1 MTPAAR
7 IQAAIELL
15 AAIQATGRPADR
27 VAADWFKQRR
37 FVGSKDRR
45 AIAER
50 IWAVLRA
57 RARLDWWLR
66 RTVAAGGEGAGLARR
81 RLLAW
86 LLLGEGLPTA
96 ALERLFDGERYG
108 PARLDPGERRL
119 VEAVADADGE
129 ADATL
134 DHPEQPPAVAAEL
147 PDWLHARLAAAL
159 ADAPGTEAAAELAA
173 LREEAPVDLR
183 ANVLKASRE
192 EVREQLAREAIEAE
206 PGRWSPWALR
216 IDGRKPVAASAP
228 FRNGAVEVQDEG
240 SQLVALLSDARPGQR
255 VCDFCAGAGGK
266 TLALAAAMEN
276 RGQIVACD
284 VRGGRI
290 DRAAQRLRRAG
301 VDTVRRQVLESERD
315 PWVKK
320 HKAGF
325 DRVLVDAPCS
335 GSGTFRRNPEAKWR
349 LAEAD
354 LSELTALQARILES
368 ACRLVK
374 PGGRLVY
381 ATCSLLPEENEAQVE
396 RFLAARPEFSLLPVE
411 GVWAEQVEAGR
422 LGGAPP
428 APGPFLRLLPARDGT
443 DGFFLA
449 ILERAVAG

>member
-7 IQAAIELL
+7 VAAAIELL
-15 AAIQATGRPADR
+15 GEIAATGRPADR
-27 VAADWFKQRR
+27 VAADWFKARR
-37 FVGSKDRR
+37 FIGGGDRR
-45 AIAER
+45 AVSLR

-57 RARLDWWLR
+57 RARLGWWLAR
-66 RTVAAGGEGAGLARR
+66 AGAAETPRAQV
-81 RLLAW
+81 LAW
-86 LLLGEGLPTA
+86 LCLGEGLALP
-96 ALERLFDGERYG
+96 ALERLFDGATFA
-108 PARLDPGERRL
+108 PARLEERERGL
-119 VEAVADADGE
+119 AAALAGQP
-129 ADATL
+129 L
-134 DHPEQPPAVAAEL
+134 DHPDQPPAVAAEL
-147 PDWLHARLAAAL
+147 PGWLHARLAAAL
-159 ADAPGTEAAAELAA
+159 GEHAAAELAA

-183 ANVLKASRE
+183 ANAVKAGRE
-192 EVREQLAREAIEAE
+192 EVRAALAREGIEAE

-216 IDGRKPVAASAP
+216 IDGRRPVAATAV
-228 FRNGAVEVQDEG
+228 FRNGEVEVQDEG
-240 SQLVALLSDARPGQR
+240 SQLVALLADAQAGMR

-266 TLALAAAMEN
+266 TLALAAAMGN

-290 DRAAQRLRRAG
+290 DRAAQRLKRAG
-301 VDTVRRQVLESERD
+301 VDTVRRQVLQDERD

-325 DRVLVDAPCS
+325 ERVLVDAPCS

-349 LAEAD
+349 LSEAG
-354 LSELTALQARILES
+354 LAELTALQARILES

-374 PGGRLVY
+374 PGGRLIY

-396 RFLAARPEFSLLPVE
+396 RFLAARPDFAVLPVA
-411 GVWAEQVEAGR
+411 GVWAER

-428 APGPFLRLLPARDGT
+428 AAGPFLKLLPARDGT

-449 ILERAVAG
+449 VLERKGTAAEALHPSTGSG

>member
-7 IQAAIELL
+7 VQAAIELL
-15 AAIQATGRPADR
+15 GEIAATGRPADR
-27 VAADWFKQRR
+27 VAADWFKARR
-37 FVGSKDRR
+37 FIGAKDRR
-45 AIAER
+45 AIALR
-50 IWAVLRA
+50 IWGVLHA
-57 RARLDWWLR
+57 RARLGWWLAR
-66 RTVAAGGEGAGLARR
+66 ERVPETPRAGV
-81 RLLAW
+81 LAW
-86 LLLGEGLPTA
+86 LCLGEGLAPA
-96 ALERLFDGERYG
+96 ALERLFDGGRFAPG
-108 PARLDPGERRL
+108 RLDGGERRL
-119 VEAVADADGE
+119 AEALAGQP
-129 ADATL
+129 L
-134 DHPEQPPAVAAEL
+134 DHPEQPAEVAAEL
-147 PDWLHARLAAAL
+147 PAWLHARLAAAL
-159 ADAPGTEAAAELAA
+159 GARAASELAA

-183 ANVLKASRE
+183 ANAVKATRE
-192 EVREQLAREAIEAE
+192 EAQAALAREGIEAT

-216 IDGRKPVAASAP
+216 IDGRRPVAATAA
-228 FRNGAVEVQDEG
+228 FRNGLLEVQDEG
-240 SQLVALLSDARPGQR
+240 SQLVALLADAAPGQR

-266 TLALAAAMEN
+266 TLALAAAMDN

-349 LAEAD
+349 LSEEGLA
-354 LSELTALQARILES
+354 ELTALQARILDS

-396 RFLAARPEFSLLPVE
+396 RLLAARPDFAVLPVAE
-411 GVWAEQVEAGR
+411 VWAAR
-422 LGGAPP
+422 LAGAPP
-428 APGPFLRLLPARDGT
+428 SAGPFLRLLPARDGT

-449 ILERAVAG
+449 VLERVAAPQPAAA

>member
-7 IQAAIELL
+7 VQAAIELL
-15 AAIQATGRPADR
+15 GEIAATGRPADR
-27 VAADWFKQRR
+27 VATDWLKARR
-37 FVGSKDRR
+37 FIGSKDRR
-45 AIAER
+45 AIALR
-50 IWAVLRA
+50 VWPVLRG
-57 RARLDWWLR
+57 RARLGWWLAR
-66 RTVAAGGEGAGLARR
+66 AGAAGTPRNQ
-81 RLLAW
+81 LLAW
-86 LLLGEGLPTA
+86 LCLGEGL
-96 ALERLFDGERYG
+96 ALPAIERLFDGERFG
-108 PARLDPGERRL
+108 PGRLDDRDRKL
-119 VEAVADADGE
+119 VSALAGQPVEHA
-129 ADATL
+129 
-134 DHPEQPPAVAAEL
+134 EQPPAVAAEL

-159 ADAPGTEAAAELAA
+159 GERAGAELAA

-183 ANVLKASRE
+183 ANTLKATRE
-192 EVREQLAREAIEAE
+192 EVRLALVRDGIEAE
-206 PGRWSPWALR
+206 AGRWSPWALR
-216 IDGRKPVAASAP
+216 IDGRKPVAATGT
-228 FRNGAVEVQDEG
+228 FRNGLVEVQDEG
-240 SQLVALLSDARPGQR
+240 SQLVALLTDARPGQR

-290 DRAAQRLRRAG
+290 ERAAQRLRRAG
-301 VDTVRRQVLESERD
+301 VYTVRRQQLESERD

-349 LAEAD
+349 LSEAD
-354 LSELTALQARILES
+354 LGELAALQARILES

-381 ATCSLLPEENEAQVE
+381 ATCSLLREENEAQVE
-396 RFLAARPEFSLLPVE
+396 SLLAARPDFAVLPVGPIWSE
-411 GVWAEQVEAGR
+411 R
-422 LGGAPP
+422 LGGQPP
-428 APGPFLRLLPARDGT
+428 APGPFLQLLPARDGT

-449 ILERAVAG
+449 VLERRAPAGAA